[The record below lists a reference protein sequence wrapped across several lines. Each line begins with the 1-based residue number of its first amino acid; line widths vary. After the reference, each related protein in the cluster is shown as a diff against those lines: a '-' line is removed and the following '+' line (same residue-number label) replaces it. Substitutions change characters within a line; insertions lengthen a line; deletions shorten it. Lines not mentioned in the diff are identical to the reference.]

1 MKRLWIILALALSA
15 ITPATAQ
22 YGQTSNEVEIGVG
35 LTASIF
41 ASYASANLSV
51 VHKPDLLGIGAG
63 TKAMIGIAQ
72 RDFYVAPYG
81 RLELGWLYFGVGPLF
96 AIQQP
101 DDFVQ
106 LDGMISFFS
115 TLGFGIPLDS
125 IANGKLVLDFGV
137 DASITPSPILV
148 ADSGDFIA
156 DLFAT
161 IIVTA
166 LGAVLNTVK
175 ANVGLAYAAGF

>member
-1 MKRLWIILALALSA
+1 MKRLGIILVLALSMIA
-15 ITPATAQ
+15 PATAQ
-22 YGQTSNEVEIGVG
+22 FQQTSNEVEIGVG

-41 ASYASANLSV
+41 ASYAPANLSV
-51 VHKPDLLGIGAG
+51 VHKPNLLGIGGG
-63 TKAMIGIAQ
+63 TKAMVGIAQ

-81 RLELGWLYFGVGPLF
+81 RLELGWLYLGAGPLF
-96 AIQQP
+96 LIQQP
-101 DDFVQ
+101 DDFARIE
-106 LDGMISFFS
+106 GMISFFS

-125 IANGKLVLDFGV
+125 VANGKLVLNFGV

-148 ADSGDFIA
+148 ADSGNFIA
-156 DLFAT
+156 DLFAS

-166 LGAVLNTVK
+166 LGAILNTVK